1 MPDDEEHRRHGS
13 ASAVLPNVALVDQ
26 NTARARRPHVLS
38 TWIAPP
44 TREET
49 MPARRRSLAAALLCL
64 GAISAVAAAP
74 ARAEDYPTRPVRIVT
89 DSAPGSA
96 LDAIMRIA
104 ADGLSRVWG
113 QQAVIVNQPGAGGSL
128 AARTAAAATPDGYTL
143 AAFAFSAFA
152 TLPGSADN
160 LPIQVP
166 RDLVPV
172 GYLGGAPMFLTAAPW
187 LEVKTLPELIALA
200 KQKPGELA
208 YGTNGRG
215 RLTHMTGE
223 LLATRAGIKLQM
235 VPYSGG
241 TAQVINDIM
250 GKRIPL
256 LFEAYSGIA
265 GAVKAGNLRPLAVAA
280 PKRVAEFPDLPTVAE
295 TLPGFEAGGWL
306 VLVAP
311 PGTPDELVKK
321 ANAALVKAVQEPE
334 TAKRIA
340 AIGWDERP
348 LTPAETLGFIRG
360 EQEKWAPIVK
370 LIAETH

>member
-1 MPDDEEHRRHGS
+1 
-13 ASAVLPNVALVDQ
+13 
-26 NTARARRPHVLS
+26 
-38 TWIAPP
+38 
-44 TREET
+44 
-49 MPARRRSLAAALLCL
+49 
-64 GAISAVAAAP
+64 
-74 ARAEDYPTRPVRIVT
+74 
-89 DSAPGSA
+89 
-96 LDAIMRIA
+96 
-104 ADGLSRVWG
+104 
-113 QQAVIVNQPGAGGSL
+113 
-128 AARTAAAATPDGYTL
+128 
-143 AAFAFSAFA
+143 
-152 TLPGSADN
+152 
-160 LPIQVP
+160 
-166 RDLVPV
+166 
-172 GYLGGAPMFLTAAPW
+172 
-187 LEVKTLPELIALA
+187 
-200 KQKPGELA
+200 
-208 YGTNGRG
+208 
-215 RLTHMTGE
+215 
-223 LLATRAGIKLQM
+223 M

>member
-1 MPDDEEHRRHGS
+1 M
-13 ASAVLPNVALVDQ
+13 
-26 NTARARRPHVLS
+26 
-38 TWIAPP
+38 
-44 TREET
+44 
-49 MPARRRSLAAALLCL
+49 
-64 GAISAVAAAP
+64 
-74 ARAEDYPTRPVRIVT
+74 RIVT

-104 ADGLSRVWG
+104 ADGLARVWG

-215 RLTHMTGE
+215 RLTHLTGE

-265 GAVKAGNLRPLAVAA
+265 GAVAAGNLRPLAVAA

-306 VLVAP
+306 VIVAP
-311 PGTPDELVKK
+311 PGTPDEIVKK

-334 TAKRIA
+334 TAQTHRRDRLGPAPALAGRDARLHPRRA
-340 AIGWDERP
+340 AEMGADPQADRRDALTSTTGARHQCGARSYRRRGWENVGIMSNG
-348 LTPAETLGFIRG
+348 EIRFACDTARVASRLV
-360 EQEKWAPIVK
+360 QNAPPGVS
-370 LIAETH
+370 

>member
-1 MPDDEEHRRHGS
+1 VRIIVDSAAGS
-13 ASAVLPNVALVDQ
+13 ATDVSARL
-26 NTARARRPHVLS
+26 
-38 TWIAPP
+38 
-44 TREET
+44 
-49 MPARRRSLAAALLCL
+49 M
-64 GAISAVAAAP
+64 
-74 ARAEDYPTRPVRIVT
+74 
-89 DSAPGSA
+89 
-96 LDAIMRIA
+96 
-104 ADGLSRVWG
+104 ADRLTQVWG
-113 QQAVIVNQPGAGGSL
+113 QQAIVINQPGAGGSI
-128 AARTAAAATPDGYTL
+128 AARAAAGAAPDGYTL

-166 RDLVPV
+166 RDFVPV
-172 GYLGGAPMFLTAAPW
+172 GYLGGAPMFITAAPW
-187 LEVKTLPELIALA
+187 LEVKTLHELIALA

-265 GAVKAGNLRPLAVAA
+265 GAVHAGNLRPLAVAA

-311 PGTPDELVKK
+311 PGTPDAIVKK
-321 ANAALVKAVQEPE
+321 ANADLIKGMQEPE
-334 TAKRIA
+334 TARRIT
-340 AIGWDERP
+340 AIGWEQRA
-348 LTPAETLGFIRG
+348 LSPAETLGFIRG
-360 EQEKWAPIVK
+360 EQEKWAPILK
-370 LIAETH
+370 QIAETH

>member
-1 MPDDEEHRRHGS
+1 
-13 ASAVLPNVALVDQ
+13 
-26 NTARARRPHVLS
+26 
-38 TWIAPP
+38 
-44 TREET
+44 
-49 MPARRRSLAAALLCL
+49 MPARRRGFTAALLCL
-64 GAISAVAAAP
+64 VAISVLAAPP
-74 ARAEDYPTRPVRIVT
+74 ARADDYPTRPVRIVT

-104 ADGLSRVWG
+104 ADGLSRAWG

-215 RLTHMTGE
+215 RLTHLTGE

-306 VLVAP
+306 VVVAP
-311 PGTPDELVKK
+311 PGTPDEIVNK
-321 ANAALVKAVQEPE
+321 ANAALVKAVQDPE

-348 LTPAETLGFIRG
+348 LTPAETLGFIHA
-360 EQEKWAPIVK
+360 EQQKWAPILK
-370 LIAETH
+370 LIAGTR

>member
-1 MPDDEEHRRHGS
+1 
-13 ASAVLPNVALVDQ
+13 
-26 NTARARRPHVLS
+26 
-38 TWIAPP
+38 
-44 TREET
+44 
-49 MPARRRSLAAALLCL
+49 MPARRGFIATMLCL
-64 GAISAVAAAP
+64 GAMSVLATT
-74 ARAEDYPTRPVRIVT
+74 RALAQDYPTHPVRIIT

-104 ADGLSRVWG
+104 ADGLARAWG
-113 QQAVIVNQPGAGGSL
+113 QQAVIVNQPGAGGSI
-128 AARTAAAATPDGYTL
+128 AARAAAAAPPDGYTL

-160 LPIQVP
+160 LPVQVP
-166 RDLVPV
+166 RDFAPV
-172 GYLGGAPMFLTAAPW
+172 GYLGGAPMFVTAAPW
-187 LEVKTLPELIALA
+187 LEAKTLPDLIALA

-215 RLTHMTGE
+215 RLTHLTGE
-223 LLATRAGIKLQM
+223 LLQTRAGIKLQM

-241 TAQVINDIM
+241 TPQVINDIM
-250 GKRIPL
+250 GRRIPL
-256 LFEAYSGIA
+256 LFEAFSGIA

-311 PGTPDELVKK
+311 AGTPDAVVKK

-348 LTPAETLGFIRG
+348 LSPAETLGFIKA
-360 EQEKWAPIVK
+360 EQDKWAPILK
-370 LIAETH
+370 QIAETH

>member
-1 MPDDEEHRRHGS
+1 
-13 ASAVLPNVALVDQ
+13 
-26 NTARARRPHVLS
+26 
-38 TWIAPP
+38 
-44 TREET
+44 
-49 MPARRRSLAAALLCL
+49 MPARRRGLVTAMLCLPAIVALAAA
-64 GAISAVAAAP
+64 SAQ
-74 ARAEDYPTRPVRIVT
+74 AEDYPTRPVRIIT

-104 ADGLSRVWG
+104 GDGLSRVWG
-113 QQAVIVNQPGAGGSL
+113 QQAVIINQPGAGGSI
-128 AARTAAAATPDGYTL
+128 AARTAAGAAGDGYTL

-160 LPIQVP
+160 LPLQVP
-166 RDLVPV
+166 RDFVPV
-172 GYLGGAPMFLTAAPW
+172 GYLGGAPMFITAAPW

-215 RLTHMTGE
+215 RLTHLTGE

-241 TAQVINDIM
+241 TAQVINDVM

-265 GAVKAGNLRPLAVAA
+265 GAVKTGNVRPLAVAA

-311 PGTPDELVKK
+311 AGTPDEIVKK
-321 ANAALVKAVQEPE
+321 ANAALVKGMQEPE
-334 TAKRIA
+334 TARRIA
-340 AIGWDERP
+340 AIGWDQRP
-348 LTPAETLGFIRG
+348 LDPAGTLGFIHA
-360 EQEKWAPIVK
+360 EQQKWAPILK
-370 LIAETH
+370 QIAEMH

>member
-1 MPDDEEHRRHGS
+1 MP
-13 ASAVLPNVALVDQ
+13 V
-26 NTARARRPHVLS
+26 
-38 TWIAPP
+38 
-44 TREET
+44 
-49 MPARRRSLAAALLCL
+49 RRRGVAAALLCL
-64 GAISAVAAAP
+64 PAMIVLAAAS
-74 ARAEDYPTRPVRIVT
+74 AHADDYPTHPVRIIT

-104 ADGLSRVWG
+104 ADGLARAWG

-143 AAFAFSAFA
+143 AAFAFSAFS

-311 PGTPDELVKK
+311 PGTPDEIVAK
-321 ANAALVKAVQEPE
+321 ANAALVKGVQEPE

-340 AIGWDERP
+340 AIGWDARP
-348 LTPAETLGFIRG
+348 LTPAETLAFIRG
-360 EQEKWAPIVK
+360 EQQKWAPILK
-370 LIAETH
+370 QIAETH

>member
-49 MPARRRSLAAALLCL
+49 MPARRRGLAAALLCL
-64 GAISAVAAAP
+64 VAISAPDA
-74 ARAEDYPTRPVRIVT
+74 ARAQDYPTRPVRIVT

-295 TLPGFEAGGWL
+295 TLPGFAATGWQ
-306 VLVAP
+306 VMVAP
-311 PGTPDELVKK
+311 NGTPEPILRKVSADTAIVAEDPAVKQNLAK
-321 ANAALVKAVQEPE
+321 LGSYSRAMTAAEALAFVHQQQEMWRPVME
-334 TAKRIA
+334 KIA
-340 AIGWDERP
+340 AKP
-348 LTPAETLGFIRG
+348 
-360 EQEKWAPIVK
+360 K
-370 LIAETH
+370 

>member
-1 MPDDEEHRRHGS
+1 M
-13 ASAVLPNVALVDQ
+13 
-26 NTARARRPHVLS
+26 
-38 TWIAPP
+38 P
-44 TREET
+44 TRRGI
-49 MPARRRSLAAALLCL
+49 PAALLCL
-64 GAISAVAAAP
+64 AAISAVAATP
-74 ARAEDYPTRPVRIVT
+74 ARAEDYPSHPVRIIT
-89 DSAPGSA
+89 DSASGSA

-104 ADGLSRVWG
+104 ADGLSRAWG
-113 QQAVIVNQPGAGGSL
+113 QQAVVVNQPGAGGSL
-128 AARTAAAATPDGYTL
+128 AARTAAAAMPDGYTL

-166 RDLVPV
+166 RDFLPV

-187 LEVKTLPELIALA
+187 LGVNTLPELIALA

-215 RLTHMTGE
+215 RLTHLTGE
-223 LLATRAGIKLQM
+223 LLASRAGIKLQM

-311 PGTPDELVKK
+311 PGTPDAIVGK
-321 ANAALVKAVQEPE
+321 ANAALVTAVQEPE
-334 TAKRIA
+334 TARRIA

-348 LTPAETLGFIRG
+348 LTPAQTLGFIHA
-360 EQEKWAPIVK
+360 EQQKWAPILK
-370 LIAETH
+370 QIAETH

>member
-1 MPDDEEHRRHGS
+1 MAAHGLARHLSLVVVTLCGLAV
-13 ASAVLPNVALVDQ
+13 AS
-26 NTARARRPHVLS
+26 RP
-38 TWIAPP
+38 
-44 TREET
+44 
-49 MPARRRSLAAALLCL
+49 AAAQ
-64 GAISAVAAAP
+64 
-74 ARAEDYPTRPVRIVT
+74 DYPTHPVRIIT

-113 QQAVIVNQPGAGGSL
+113 QQAVIINQPGAGGSI
-128 AARTAAAATPDGYTL
+128 AARTAAGAVPDGYTL

-166 RDLVPV
+166 RDFVPV
-172 GYLGGAPMFLTAAPW
+172 GYLGGAPMFLRAAPW

-280 PKRVAEFPDLPTVAE
+280 PQRVAEFPDLPTVAE

-311 PGTPDELVKK
+311 PGTPDAIVQK
-321 ANAALVKAVQEPE
+321 ANAALVKGVQEPE
-334 TAKRIA
+334 TARRIA
-340 AIGWDERP
+340 AIGWEERP
-348 LTPAETLGFIRG
+348 LDPAGTLAFVHG
-360 EQEKWAPIVK
+360 EQQKWAPILK
-370 LIAETH
+370 HIAEAH

>member
-1 MPDDEEHRRHGS
+1 
-13 ASAVLPNVALVDQ
+13 
-26 NTARARRPHVLS
+26 
-38 TWIAPP
+38 
-44 TREET
+44 
-49 MPARRRSLAAALLCL
+49 MPARRRGFAAALLCL
-64 GAISAVAAAP
+64 AAISALGA
-74 ARAEDYPTRPVRIVT
+74 ARAQDYPTRPVRIVT

-128 AARTAAAATPDGYTL
+128 AARTAAAATGDGYTL

-200 KQKPGELA
+200 KQKPGEFA

-215 RLTHMTGE
+215 RLTHLTGE

-295 TLPGFEAGGWL
+295 TLPGFAATGWQ
-306 VLVAP
+306 VMVAP
-311 PGTPDELVKK
+311 NGTPEPILRKVSQDTAIVAESDAVKK
-321 ANAALVKAVQEPE
+321 SLAKLGSYSHAMTAAEALAFVHQQQEMWRPVME
-334 TAKRIA
+334 RIA
-340 AIGWDERP
+340 AKP
-348 LTPAETLGFIRG
+348 
-360 EQEKWAPIVK
+360 K
-370 LIAETH
+370 

>member
-1 MPDDEEHRRHGS
+1 
-13 ASAVLPNVALVDQ
+13 
-26 NTARARRPHVLS
+26 
-38 TWIAPP
+38 
-44 TREET
+44 
-49 MPARRRSLAAALLCL
+49 MPASRRGLMAALLCL
-64 GAISAVAAAP
+64 VAIVALAAT
-74 ARAEDYPTRPVRIVT
+74 RAQAQDYPTRPVRIIT

-104 ADGLSRVWG
+104 ADGLARVWG
-113 QQAVIVNQPGAGGSL
+113 QQAVIINTPGAGGSI
-128 AARTAAAATPDGYTL
+128 AARAAAGATADGYTL

-166 RDLVPV
+166 RDFVPV

-200 KQKPGELA
+200 RQKPGELA

-215 RLTHMTGE
+215 RLTHLTGE
-223 LLATRAGIKLQM
+223 LLASRAGIKLQM

-241 TAQVINDIM
+241 TAQVINDVM
-250 GKRIPL
+250 GRRIPL

-265 GAVKAGNLRPLAVAA
+265 GAVTAGNLRPLAVAA

-306 VLVAP
+306 VVVAP
-311 PGTPDELVKK
+311 PGTPDDVVNK

-334 TAKRIA
+334 TARRIA
-340 AIGWDERP
+340 AIGWEERP
-348 LTPAETLGFIRG
+348 LNPAETLAFIHG
-360 EQEKWAPIVK
+360 EQQKWAPILK
-370 LIAETH
+370 QIAEAH

>member
-1 MPDDEEHRRHGS
+1 MS
-13 ASAVLPNVALVDQ
+13 
-26 NTARARRPHVLS
+26 
-38 TWIAPP
+38 
-44 TREET
+44 
-49 MPARRRSLAAALLCL
+49 ARRRGCIAAMLCLLAMGVLAAT
-64 GAISAVAAAP
+64 
-74 ARAEDYPTRPVRIVT
+74 RAHAQDYPTHPVRIIT

-96 LDAIMRIA
+96 LDAIMRIV

-113 QQAVIVNQPGAGGSL
+113 QQAVIMNQPGAGGSI
-128 AARTAAAATPDGYTL
+128 AARAAAGATPDGYTL

-160 LPIQVP
+160 LPVQVP
-166 RDLVPV
+166 RDFAPV

-187 LEVKTLPELIALA
+187 LETKTLPDLIALA
-200 KQKPGELA
+200 RQRPGELA

-215 RLTHMTGE
+215 RLTHLTGE
-223 LLATRAGIKLQM
+223 LLQTRAGIRLQM

-241 TAQVINDIM
+241 TPQVINDIM

-311 PGTPDELVKK
+311 AGTPDAIVKK
-321 ANAALVKAVQEPE
+321 ANADLIKAVQAPE

-360 EQEKWAPIVK
+360 EQEKWAPILK
-370 LIAETH
+370 QIAETH

>member
-1 MPDDEEHRRHGS
+1 MP
-13 ASAVLPNVALVDQ
+13 V
-26 NTARARRPHVLS
+26 
-38 TWIAPP
+38 
-44 TREET
+44 
-49 MPARRRSLAAALLCL
+49 RRRGVAAALLCL
-64 GAISAVAAAP
+64 PAMIALAAS
-74 ARAEDYPTRPVRIVT
+74 ARADDYPTRPVRIIT

-104 ADGLSRVWG
+104 ADGLARAWG

-143 AAFAFSAFA
+143 AAFAFSAFS

-311 PGTPDELVKK
+311 PGTPDEIVNK
-321 ANAALVKAVQEPE
+321 ANAALVKGVQEPE

-340 AIGWDERP
+340 AIGWDARP
-348 LTPAETLGFIRG
+348 LTPAETLAFIRG
-360 EQEKWAPIVK
+360 EQQKWAPILK
-370 LIAETH
+370 QIAETH

>member
-1 MPDDEEHRRHGS
+1 
-13 ASAVLPNVALVDQ
+13 
-26 NTARARRPHVLS
+26 
-38 TWIAPP
+38 
-44 TREET
+44 
-49 MPARRRSLAAALLCL
+49 MPARHRGFATALLCL
-64 GAISAVAAAP
+64 VALAVPGAAH
-74 ARAEDYPTRPVRIVT
+74 AEDYPTRPVRIIT
-89 DSAPGSA
+89 DSAAGSA

-113 QQAVIVNQPGAGGSL
+113 QQAVIVNQPGAGGSI
-128 AARTAAAATPDGYTL
+128 AARAAATATPDGYTFG
-143 AAFAFSAFA
+143 AFAFSAFA

-166 RDLVPV
+166 RDFAPI

-187 LEVKTLPELIALA
+187 LEVKTLPDLIALA

-215 RLTHMTGE
+215 RLTHLTGE
-223 LLATRAGIKLQM
+223 LLASRAGIKLQM

-241 TAQVINDIM
+241 TPQVINDVM
-250 GKRIPL
+250 GRRIPL

-265 GAVKAGNLRPLAVAA
+265 GAMKAGNLRPLAVAA

-311 PGTPDELVKK
+311 AGTPDAVVTK
-321 ANAALVKAVQEPE
+321 ANADLVKAVQEPE
-334 TAKRIA
+334 TARRIA
-340 AIGWDERP
+340 AIGWDRRP
-348 LTPAETLGFIRG
+348 LTAAETLGFIHG
-360 EQEKWAPIVK
+360 EQQKWAPILK
-370 LIAETH
+370 QIAEMH

>member
-1 MPDDEEHRRHGS
+1 M
-13 ASAVLPNVALVDQ
+13 L
-26 NTARARRPHVLS
+26 T
-38 TWIAPP
+38 
-44 TREET
+44 
-49 MPARRRSLAAALLCL
+49 RRSFAAALLCL
-64 GAISAVAAAP
+64 AAICVLAAAP
-74 ARAEDYPTRPVRIVT
+74 ARTEDYPTRPVRIIT
-89 DSAPGSA
+89 DSASGSA

-104 ADGLSRVWG
+104 ADGLSRAWG
-113 QQAVIVNQPGAGGSL
+113 QQAVVVNQPGAGGSL
-128 AARTAAAATPDGYTL
+128 AARTATAAIPDGYTL

-215 RLTHMTGE
+215 RLTHLTGE
-223 LLATRAGIKLQM
+223 LLASRAGIKLQM

-265 GAVKAGNLRPLAVAA
+265 GAVKAGSLRPLAVAA
-280 PKRVAEFPDLPTVAE
+280 PNRVAEFPDLPTVAE

-311 PGTPDELVKK
+311 PGTPDEIVNK
-321 ANAALVKAVQEPE
+321 ANSALITAVQEPE
-334 TAKRIA
+334 TARRIA

-348 LTPAETLGFIRG
+348 LTPADTIGFIHA
-360 EQEKWAPIVK
+360 EQQKWAPILK
-370 LIAETH
+370 QIAETH

>member
-1 MPDDEEHRRHGS
+1 MP
-13 ASAVLPNVALVDQ
+13 V
-26 NTARARRPHVLS
+26 
-38 TWIAPP
+38 
-44 TREET
+44 
-49 MPARRRSLAAALLCL
+49 RRRGVAAALLCL
-64 GAISAVAAAP
+64 PAMIVLAAAS
-74 ARAEDYPTRPVRIVT
+74 AHADDYPTHPVRIIT

-104 ADGLSRVWG
+104 ADGLARAWG

-128 AARTAAAATPDGYTL
+128 AARTAAAATPDGYTV
-143 AAFAFSAFA
+143 AAFAFSAFS

-311 PGTPDELVKK
+311 PGTPDEIVAK
-321 ANAALVKAVQEPE
+321 ANAALVKGVQEPE

-340 AIGWDERP
+340 AIGWDARP
-348 LTPAETLGFIRG
+348 LTPAETLAFIRG
-360 EQEKWAPIVK
+360 EQQKWAPILK
-370 LIAETH
+370 QIAETH